1 MVVMSGLT
9 LVKQTELMKESD
21 SVETMVGTM
30 VSPLAGEKEYSK
42 AVLMAD
48 YWASLM
54 AVSSVDYLVD
64 AMAF

>member
-21 SVETMVGTM
+21 SVETMVGMM
-30 VSPLAGEKEYSK
+30 VSPLAGEKEDSK

>member
-9 LVKQTELMKESD
+9 LVKQMELMKESD
-21 SVETMVGTM
+21 SVETMAEMM

>member
-1 MVVMSGLT
+1 MGL
-9 LVKQTELMKESD
+9 D
-21 SVETMVGTM
+21 SVETMVGMM

-54 AVSSVDYLVD
+54 VVSSVDYLVD

>member
-1 MVVMSGLT
+1 MESHWVDLRESWMGL
-9 LVKQTELMKESD
+9 D
-21 SVETMVGTM
+21 SVETMVGMM
-30 VSPLAGEKEYSK
+30 VSPLAGEKKYSK
-42 AVLMAD
+42 AVLRAD

>member
-1 MVVMSGLT
+1 MESHWVDLRESWMGL
-9 LVKQTELMKESD
+9 D
-21 SVETMVGTM
+21 SVETMVGMM

-64 AMAF
+64 PMAF

>member
-1 MVVMSGLT
+1 MESHWVDLRESWMGL
-9 LVKQTELMKESD
+9 D

-42 AVLMAD
+42 AVLMAV